1 MAQMTK
7 RGKTVPSILSSDLHI
22 YGQIMTKGEMQIDSM
37 VQGDMR
43 ANFLTIG
50 ESAHIDGEVA
60 GDEITVKG
68 RVKGTIRGRRVHLCA
83 TCHVDGDIFH
93 EALAV
98 ESGAFFNGTVCRE
111 KDPLAKAKVQPQTN
125 DNSVKQNNMTSQ
137 KQPQTQAETQA
148 DTQATHQTETQ
159 TKPDSA
165 NLPV

>member
-1 MAQMTK
+1 MAQTTK

-43 ANFLTIG
+43 ASFLTIG

-111 KDPLAKAKVQPQTN
+111 KDPLAKAKVQAQNN
-125 DNSVKQNNMTSQ
+125 DNSVKENTAPS
-137 KQPQTQAETQA
+137 
-148 DTQATHQTETQ
+148 QTEAQ
-159 TKPDSA
+159 TKAQAQTDRQAKTDTA
-165 NLPV
+165 NLPI

>member
-1 MAQMTK
+1 MAQTTK

-43 ANFLTIG
+43 ASFLTIG

-111 KDPLAKAKVQPQTN
+111 KDPLAKAKVQAQNNDCVKENISSQTSTQSTPQT
-125 DNSVKQNNMTSQ
+125 D
-137 KQPQTQAETQA
+137 
-148 DTQATHQTETQ
+148 TQ
-159 TKPDSA
+159 TKTDSA
-165 NLPV
+165 NLPI